1 MAKSSKPAAEPAEGE
16 TLSQLDLS
24 LSAFEPRSEIAK
36 ELQAAVEKAIT
47 ASLELASASD
57 EQLALTDTQHHSRIN
72 YVLTLLT
79 VRDLL
84 RDPTFDK
91 KSKASLALG
100 YLKHAEDTKFAAQGI
115 GRSKGDEALK
125 SEVEKARADMQ
136 RLAETKARIL
146 GNDRVN

>member
-1 MAKSSKPAAEPAEGE
+1 MAKARTPAAPPPEGE
-16 TLSQLDLS
+16 TLSELDLS
-24 LSAFEPRSEIAK
+24 LSAFEPRDELAK
-36 ELQAAVEKAIT
+36 ELRAAVEKAIA
-47 ASLELASASD
+47 ASLELAGASD

-84 RDPTFDK
+84 RDPSFDK

-125 SEVEKARADMQ
+125 SEVEKFRAEMQ
-136 RLAETKARIL
+136 KLAETKAKLI
-146 GNDRVN
+146 GSDSVN